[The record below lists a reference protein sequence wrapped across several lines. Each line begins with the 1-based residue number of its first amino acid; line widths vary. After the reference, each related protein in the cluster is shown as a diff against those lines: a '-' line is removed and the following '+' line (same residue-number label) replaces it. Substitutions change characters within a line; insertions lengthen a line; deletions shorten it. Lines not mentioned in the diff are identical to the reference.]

1 MFKKAAVIFC
11 LLVFAFQTVLF
22 NAFLY
27 GFILSVKL
35 DEGKY
40 SQGLQSISLTQNQ
53 YKKLQWLSADEF
65 SFGNYLIDV
74 KEQKKLGNK
83 ILLFFKIDLKEKDFL
98 EKLTEHAKNSKNKK
112 TSGFSFVY
120 KVSEPQAINF
130 LAQITTIQHKNKVV
144 SIRETQQDK
153 SSPPPKV

>member
-1 MFKKAAVIFC
+1 MFKKAGVIFC
-11 LLVFAFQTVLF
+11 LMVFTFQAVLF

-35 DEGKY
+35 DEGKF
-40 SQGLQSISLTQNQ
+40 SEGLQSISLTQKQ
-53 YKKLQWLSADEF
+53 YKKLQWLNADEF

-74 KEQKKLGNK
+74 KEQKKSGDK
-83 ILLFFKIDLKEKDFL
+83 IILSYKIDLKEKDFL

-112 TSGFSFVY
+112 TAGFSFVC

-130 LAQITTIQHKNKVV
+130 MAQVTVIQHKN
-144 SIRETQQDK
+144 I
-153 SSPPPKV
+153 